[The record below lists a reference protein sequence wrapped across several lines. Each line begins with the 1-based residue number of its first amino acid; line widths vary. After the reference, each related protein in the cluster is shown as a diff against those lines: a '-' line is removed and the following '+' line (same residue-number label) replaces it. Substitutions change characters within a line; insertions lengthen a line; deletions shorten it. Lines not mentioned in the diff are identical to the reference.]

1 MPESSADAPQT
12 GVTLVE
18 ALGYRS
24 LRHVT
29 QRFKPFQV
37 LVGPNASGKSNLMD
51 VLAFVGDVLHTD
63 LTTAIGGDERLEVP
77 MRAVDGRHLT
87 WMRRGSSF
95 ELAVEMTIPEELR
108 SGSDGA
114 RWSTC
119 RYEIAVD
126 VEDEPRFTAETLLL
140 LPYWSAGVPHVR
152 NIELPSGSPPR
163 PPHSIVSDPYARAPA
178 GSHRVVS
185 RGADAEGV
193 LYSSEATVWDSPFR
207 IDAGQSAL
215 ANLPADREQF
225 PIAMW
230 FRERATNIHRIGL
243 DSDAMRRPSPP
254 MRGRHFL
261 SDGSN
266 LPHVIDRLQQDHPE
280 QLQRWVKH
288 VREALPDVE
297 SIGTRERDED
307 RHRYLVIQYRNG
319 LEAPSWLVS
328 DGTLRLLALT
338 LLAYLPH
345 LSGTFLIE
353 EPENGVHPAV
363 LETMLESLSSV
374 YGAQVILATHSPL
387 VASQVGIDDLLC
399 LTRSHEGATDI
410 VEGPRHPRLASW
422 QHEVD
427 LGTLLASGVLG

>member
-51 VLAFVGDVLHTD
+51 VMAFVGDVLRTD
-63 LTTAIGGDERLEVP
+63 LTTAIGGDERLDVP
-77 MRAVDGRHLT
+77 MRAVDGRHLM
-87 WMRRGSSF
+87 WMRQGPSF
-95 ELAVEMTIPEELR
+95 QLAIEMTIPGALR
-108 SGSDGA
+108 SGQGGR

-126 VEDEPRFTAETLLL
+126 VEDEPRFTSETLLL
-140 LPYWSAGVPHVR
+140 LPDR
-152 NIELPSGSPPR
+152 NAAAAYARSVELPFGSPP
-163 PPHSIVSDPYARAPA
+163 PPPESIVLEPHARAPA
-178 GSHRVVS
+178 GSRRVVS
-185 RGADAEGV
+185 RGADATSV
-193 LYSSEATVWDSPFR
+193 LYSAEVTRWRNPFR
-207 IDAGQSAL
+207 IEAGQSAL
-215 ANLPADREQF
+215 ANLPADRERF
-225 PIAMW
+225 PVAMW
-230 FRERATNIHRIGL
+230 FRERVSDIRRIVL
-243 DSDAMRRPSPP
+243 DGEAMRRPSPP
-254 MRGRHFL
+254 MRGREFL
-261 SDGSN
+261 PDGSN
-266 LPHVIDRLQQDHPE
+266 LPHVIDQLERDHPE

-288 VREALPDVE
+288 VREALPDIE

-307 RHRYLVIQYRNG
+307 RHRYLVIHYRSG

-338 LLAYLPH
+338 LLAYLPL

-387 VASQVGIDDLLC
+387 VASQVGIDHLLC

-410 VEGPRHPRLASW
+410 VEGRRHPRLASW